1 MASTGIPLD
10 SAAIISTVLEGI
22 LYGFS
27 VLMFIGTM
35 WALSYKRAIRDI
47 NRPIAVVAILLLI
60 LSTVHLVVDI
70 IRIEDG
76 LVKYGDTFPG
86 GPTSFFQEISQW
98 TFVTKNEIYFLH
110 TLLGDGVV
118 IYRCHVV
125 WKSVWVIVLPSILW
139 CGAAVT
145 GFIAPYYASQAT
157 GGKSIYT
164 DETGQWVTAF
174 FVFTIS
180 TNLISS
186 GLLAYRI
193 WAIECETSKIR
204 ATKGTTTYI
213 VRVLVDAALMYSAA
227 LFSTL
232 ILFARSNNGQ
242 YVMLDMIVPIISIAF
257 YMVLIRITL
266 KKVTR
271 NHLSTVYGVTI
282 SETERTNAQ
291 QYPMEPL
298 QIHISQLTHTDSA
311 SHGAGNQDRALK
323 LTCNAGS
330 MEGASCDV

>member
-10 SAAIISTVLEGI
+10 TAAIISTVLESI

-35 WALSYKRAIRDI
+35 WGLSYKRAIRDV

-60 LSTVHLVVDI
+60 LSTAHMVVDI
-70 IRIEDG
+70 IRLEDG
-76 LVKYGDTFPG
+76 LVNHGDMFPG

-98 TFVTKNEIYFLH
+98 TYVTKNEIYALH

-125 WKSVWVIVLPSILW
+125 WQSVWVIVLPSILW

-145 GFIAPYYASQAT
+145 GFIAPYYASRAT
-157 GGKSIYT
+157 GDRSIYT
-164 DETGQWVTAF
+164 DEAGQWVTAF
-174 FVFTIS
+174 FALTLS
-180 TNLISS
+180 TNLMSS
-186 GLLAYRI
+186 G
-193 WAIECETSKIR
+193 TVMH
-204 ATKGTTTYI
+204 I
-213 VRVLVDAALMYSAA
+213 VRVLVDAALIYSAA

-232 ILFARSNNGQ
+232 IFFVRSNNGQ
-242 YVMLDMIVPIISIAF
+242 YIMLDMNVPIISIAF
-257 YMVLIRITL
+257 YMVLIRVTL
-266 KKVTR
+266 KKTTR
-271 NHLSTVYGVTI
+271 NHLSTVCGVTI

-298 QIHISQLTHTDSA
+298 QIHISQLTYTDDA
-311 SHGAGNQDRALK
+311 SYEAENQDRALK
-323 LTCNAGS
+323 LTCKAGS
-330 MEGASCDV
+330 VEGASCGV